1 MANWDDIILQLA
13 NGQQALHNTLQQYI
27 ATQAAG
33 GAARPKKIV
42 LAPELYDGSPQKF
55 HEWWSKT
62 KVWVATTHATASDRE
77 KAAAVFLRLE
87 GPRAGRYAQVRLNE
101 CMANGTW
108 PTWANLQMEIE
119 NFFLPGNNQ
128 EWARSQ
134 LLRLRQGPRQRID
147 DFLAQFQALKVQSA
161 CPNEYAKDLLKRAV
175 QRTVLEQVYM
185 RGLPR
190 ETWEQVVG
198 AVRTVERA
206 QELFL
211 INTATPTRYF
221 GTNNYTTSS
230 STPSG
235 SGAPMDIGAANTRPQ
250 CGKGIQCSFLHN
262 LFRALR
268 DFVPNMLADEAGR
281 ARALRIMGR
290 IFGRILVGFVIIRK
304 GSLGTKGLPIN

>member
-1 MANWDDIILQLA
+1 MANWDDIILQLT

-27 ATQAAG
+27 TTQAAG
-33 GAARPKKIV
+33 GAAQFKKIV
-42 LAPELYDGSPQKF
+42 PAPKLYDGSPQKF

-62 KVWVATTHATASDRE
+62 KVWVATTVKTRS
-77 KAAAVFLRLE
+77 
-87 GPRAGRYAQVRLNE
+87 PQ
-101 CMANGTW
+101 
-108 PTWANLQMEIE
+108 
-119 NFFLPGNNQ
+119 NFFLLGNNQ

-134 LLRLRQGPRQRID
+134 LLCLRQGPRQRID
-147 DFLAQFQALKVQSA
+147 NFLAQFQALKVQSA
-161 CPNEYAKDLLKRAV
+161 CPNEYAKDLLERAV
-175 QRTVLEQVYM
+175 QRKVLEQVYM

-190 ETWEQVVG
+190 EMWEQVVG
-198 AVRTVERA
+198 AVCTVERA

-211 INTATPTRYF
+211 INTSTPTRYF
-221 GTNNYTTSS
+221 STNNYTTSS
-230 STPSG
+230 GTPSG

-250 CGKGIQCSFLHN
+250 RGKGIQCSFLHN

-304 GSLGTKGLPIN
+304 GSLGTKGLPINQRKR